1 MSSMR
6 EDALCVVMS
15 VAPGTLSRNKYFDLF
30 RDRDFVRARK
40 RSTRIRSVARELG
53 HVPGDS
59 VRLEAGVLVYAQPAL
74 GYTRRVQLARIDCL
88 IVARLIARTDISALP
103 YTDAAK
109 AELERLV
116 RTLEPVVVMDRNRLG

>member
-1 MSSMR
+1 MSNTR

-40 RSTRIRSVARELG
+40 RSTRIRSVARELVAVLG
-53 HVPGDS
+53 AA
-59 VRLEAGVLVYAQPAL
+59 VRWDGLELVYTQPAL
-74 GYTRRVQLARIDCL
+74 GYTRRVQIARIDAL
-88 IVARLIARTDISALP
+88 ILARLVARPDIAALP
-103 YTDAAK
+103 YTAADH

-116 RTLEPVVVMDRNRLG
+116 RTLEPVVVPAARSAR